1 MIFRFLSVLF
11 MPVVCLFAY
20 AKPDA
25 QAERIDFLKS
35 WLPGEYLLIGKA
47 VDSDRTY
54 HGLVEISATDGKLEV
69 SRHIE
74 GSTIRVIAEI
84 VQQHESLMIQIGYS
98 ADGKD
103 LVEHCQIS
111 SVGDNYPRLT
121 CYVRKA
127 TAETTRPGLEALF
140 YQVPKP

>member
-1 MIFRFLSVLF
+1 MKFLSVFF
-11 MPVVCLFAY
+11 MSVVCSFSY
-20 AKPDA
+20 ANSDVH
-25 QAERIDFLKS
+25 AEQVDFLKS

-47 VDSDRTY
+47 VDSDHTY
-54 HGLVEISATDGKLEV
+54 HGVVNISTTDGRLEV

-74 GSTIRVIAEI
+74 GSTVSTIAEI
-84 VQQHESLMIQIGYS
+84 VQQHESLLIQIEYS
-98 ADGKD
+98 AAGKNF
-103 LVEHCQIS
+103 VERCHIS